1 MTVVYTFCLVSTP
14 YPTGNGNNSEKR
26 RQAKVK
32 AYFGRQASDARKS

>member
-14 YPTGNGNNSEKR
+14 YPTGSGNNSQK